1 MLKGSFFSIQNS
13 EFAMPSDS
21 LSILLVM
28 VDLYGGAGV
37 YAKTLAT
44 GLKRYA
50 DRPVNIKLLLF
61 RNPATTDEDALLF
74 DKIVK
79 LDLPVHTDWRRSFET
94 VRDIRRLGDA
104 LDALPSDITVSIG
117 SYSNLLVPY
126 VAPNRRVILTEH
138 VHLSG
143 RLAESKSRVVL
154 PKLIRW
160 RYPGHEIVVPSQGA
174 ADDLRDRYGLD
185 DVRVIPHGVDAER
198 ITRLADESPSDLPTH
213 PYFIA
218 IGRLVPQKDYPTMLT
233 AYAEAYGRAV
243 KTDLLILG
251 GGSQQKPLEELAEKL
266 GVGGTVRFKGHVENP
281 YPYLKHARAII
292 LSSVYEGFGLV
303 LLEAMTLG
311 VPVITTDCPSGPAE
325 IIANGEFGL
334 IVPPREPHLLAN
346 AMLELISF
354 PDKRQAMI
362 DKAVQRS
369 NELSLDKMTR
379 QYLNLFDS
387 LQ

>member
-1 MLKGSFFSIQNS
+1 MTD
-13 EFAMPSDS
+13 P

-37 YAKTLAT
+37 YAKTLAA
-44 GLKRYA
+44 GLKRFA
-50 DRPVNIKLLLF
+50 GRAVTIKLLLF
-61 RNPATTDEDALLF
+61 RNPAISDEDALLF
-74 DKIVK
+74 DQVTK

-104 LDALPSDITVSIG
+104 LDDMPADITVSIG
-117 SYSNLLVPY
+117 TYSNLLVPY
-126 VAPNRRVILTEH
+126 VAPKRRVILTEH

-160 RYPGHEIVVPSQGA
+160 RYPGHTVVVPSQGA

-198 ITRLADESPSDLPTH
+198 IARLAEQTPDDLPSH
-213 PYFIA
+213 PFFIA

-233 AYAEAYGRAV
+233 AFAEAHGRAV

-251 GGSQQKPLEELAEKL
+251 GGSQQKTLEELANKL
-266 GVGGTVRFKGHVENP
+266 GVGATVRFKGHVENP
-281 YPYLKHARAII
+281 YPYLKHARAIV
-292 LSSVYEGFGLV
+292 LSSIYEGFGLV

-334 IVPPREPHLLAN
+334 IVPPREPHRLAS
-346 AMLELISF
+346 AMLELTSF
-354 PDKRQAMI
+354 PDKRQSLI
-362 DKAVQRS
+362 DKALQQAD
-369 NELSLDKMTR
+369 ELSLEKMTR
-379 QYLNLFDS
+379 QYLELFES
-387 LQ
+387 HP